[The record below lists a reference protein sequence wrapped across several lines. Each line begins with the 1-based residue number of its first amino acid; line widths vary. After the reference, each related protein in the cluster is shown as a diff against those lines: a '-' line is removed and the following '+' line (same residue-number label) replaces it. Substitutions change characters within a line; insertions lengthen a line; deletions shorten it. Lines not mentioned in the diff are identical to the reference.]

1 MTFLVHDVYVNA
13 EPLLNAYCKNKNNH
27 FVQNVFFYEWNL
39 SLLNLHVFVMK
50 ILLIISSELVWCF
63 KYNFFVLIFLYFS
76 KHRIC
81 ILSYWMNM
89 PYAWMIPR
97 LSRVLPSKNHFNL
110 TITIYLFSLSIYCW
124 LKIVLSNSQWGHL
137 IRCSLIPLLKIQ
149 ENLWNSWQT
158 YFNISALQ
166 TEESEVGFYWLNF
179 RPFI

>member
-1 MTFLVHDVYVNA
+1 MLSLLTIGSVKESRVCFLWTINRSKRSSMTFLVHDVYVNA

-76 KHRIC
+76 KHCIC

-97 LSRVLPSKNHFNL
+97 LSWVLPSKNHFNL
-110 TITIYLFSLSIYCW
+110 TITIYFIYFHYLFTVD
-124 LKIVLSNSQWGHL
+124 LKL
-137 IRCSLIPLLKIQ
+137 
-149 ENLWNSWQT
+149 
-158 YFNISALQ
+158 F
-166 TEESEVGFYWLNF
+166 
-179 RPFI
+179 